1 MTENRFF
8 SWISRIFSW
17 LLNCY
22 DNSMIEKG
30 IAGFCGFFAKRA
42 KKSVILS
49 FFRER
54 YMDGRW
60 SETSAAVKAL
70 TAPMRG
76 IRSRYRKTQTQTE
89 KRKTES
95 LILSLIRNAARVP
108 LCEYGILILAFA
120 AGSAVGLIFPAAR
133 SAINL
138 TVIFALLLFGAVLYL
153 IKMPLLAFGES
164 SKIVGLVHKTIFYY
178 DAIPAYDHKV
188 CHLSGLRMFAGV
200 MLALGAA
207 GGLIGTTLMTGVL
220 LAALFVFMIL
230 WKTEVGVFLFV
241 PLSGILPT
249 MASVGLVGVT
259 IVSFFLHLR
268 FSAKTEYRR
277 TPFFLWIAGFLA
289 AACCAAI
296 TSVTLVSSLKILM
309 VYVVFTLSFMVIVN
323 TVKTRGQWT
332 ALLILLVFASVLV
345 SGYGV
350 WQNFF
355 LQDTTSSWVDASMFE
370 DIKTRVYATL
380 DNPNV
385 LGQYFILMIPLAF
398 TLLIKTKSA
407 GQKLLY
413 LAGNAVMFAC
423 LMYTWSRG
431 AWVGVVLGIGFFL
444 ILKDRRWLALC
455 VAGLL
460 LMPSVLPASVLSRL
474 TSIGNVKDSSTAYR
488 VSVWIGS
495 IRLIREYWFSGI
507 GLGSDAFLRVYPHY
521 ALGGADFALHSHN
534 FYLQWIVDMGIFGLF
549 LYAGI
554 IATCFTEI
562 YRVREKNTLI
572 RNASLAMGGAMIGYL
587 FQGVAENL
595 WYNYRMILIFW
606 IYMALLESAVWI
618 SEKKGEV

>member
-1 MTENRFF
+1 
-8 SWISRIFSW
+8 
-17 LLNCY
+17 
-22 DNSMIEKG
+22 
-30 IAGFCGFFAKRA
+30 
-42 KKSVILS
+42 
-49 FFRER
+49 
-54 YMDGRW
+54 
-60 SETSAAVKAL
+60 
-70 TAPMRG
+70 
-76 IRSRYRKTQTQTE
+76 
-89 KRKTES
+89 
-95 LILSLIRNAARVP
+95 
-108 LCEYGILILAFA
+108 
-120 AGSAVGLIFPAAR
+120 
-133 SAINL
+133 
-138 TVIFALLLFGAVLYL
+138 
-153 IKMPLLAFGES
+153 
-164 SKIVGLVHKTIFYY
+164 
-178 DAIPAYDHKV
+178 
-188 CHLSGLRMFAGV
+188 
-200 MLALGAA
+200 
-207 GGLIGTTLMTGVL
+207 
-220 LAALFVFMIL
+220 
-230 WKTEVGVFLFV
+230 
-241 PLSGILPT
+241 
-249 MASVGLVGVT
+249 
-259 IVSFFLHLR
+259 
-268 FSAKTEYRR
+268 
-277 TPFFLWIAGFLA
+277 
-289 AACCAAI
+289 
-296 TSVTLVSSLKILM
+296 
-309 VYVVFTLSFMVIVN
+309 
-323 TVKTRGQWT
+323 
-332 ALLILLVFASVLV
+332 
-345 SGYGV
+345 
-350 WQNFF
+350 
-355 LQDTTSSWVDASMFE
+355 
-370 DIKTRVYATL
+370 
-380 DNPNV
+380 
-385 LGQYFILMIPLAF
+385 MIPLAF

-562 YRVREKNTLI
+562 YRIREKNTLI

>member
-138 TVIFALLLFGAVLYL
+138 TVIFALLLFGAVLCL

-259 IVSFFLHLR
+259 LVSFFLHLR

-289 AACCAAI
+289 AACYAAI

-309 VYVVFTLSFMVIVN
+309 VYVVYTLSFMVIVN

-455 VAGLL
+455 IAGLL